1 LKRADRGPSAS
12 CLCRNPGDD
21 HGGFDNRAAVRRMLV
36 QAIGYPAHVS
46 GYSAWMVAHSS
57 F

>member
-1 LKRADRGPSAS
+1 MAGSTIAPLF
-12 CLCRNPGDD
+12 
-21 HGGFDNRAAVRRMLV
+21 GGLLV
-36 QAIGYPAHVS
+36 QAIGYPAHVR